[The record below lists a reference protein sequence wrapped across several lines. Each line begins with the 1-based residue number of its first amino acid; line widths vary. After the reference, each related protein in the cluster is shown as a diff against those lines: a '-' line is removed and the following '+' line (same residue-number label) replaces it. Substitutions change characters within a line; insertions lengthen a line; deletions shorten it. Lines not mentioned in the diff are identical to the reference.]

1 VFTVTLPTAGAK
13 LQGNTPESGAGGR
26 QVTLRGV
33 RVLVVDDEPDACE
46 LVKRVLIERQAEVVT
61 ALSAEAALSAMR
73 RAKPAVLVSDI
84 SMPEADGYSLLRRIR
99 EQSPDEGGRI
109 PAIALTAF
117 ARAEDRARALESGFQ
132 AHVAKP
138 VDADELCA
146 AVVRVLD
153 TSL

>member
-1 VFTVTLPTAGAK
+1 
-13 LQGNTPESGAGGR
+13 
-26 QVTLRGV
+26 
-33 RVLVVDDEPDACE
+33 
-46 LVKRVLIERQAEVVT
+46 
-61 ALSAEAALSAMR
+61 
-73 RAKPAVLVSDI
+73 
-84 SMPEADGYSLLRRIR
+84 MPEADGYSLLRRIR